1 MKLIIVRH
9 GQSTNNAGQPRV
21 PDPALTPLGQ
31 QQAKCTADALRT
43 EHPILSTLYCSP
55 MLRALQTADPIRA
68 LYEEPVHILPD
79 LCESGGMGAERG
91 LRRTDI
97 LRDYPHCTLDVGITE
112 EGWWMPD
119 PQQETETH
127 LYARAARA
135 ASALRALHPDDADVV
150 AIVTHGTFGSALI
163 SVLLGLGACG
173 YTRFLF
179 NNCAISQVTIATTA
193 VDHSADPLVTDIVSV
208 EAVCLPS
215 HNHNAHLPA
224 AMRS

>member
-9 GQSTNNAGQPRV
+9 GQSTNNAGQLRV

-31 QQAKCTADALRT
+31 QQAKCTADALRA
-43 EHPILSTLYCSP
+43 EYPAISALYCSP

-91 LRRTDI
+91 LRRADI
-97 LRDYPHCTLDVGITE
+97 LRDYPHSTLDASITE

-119 PQQETETH
+119 PLQETETC
-127 LYARAARA
+127 LYTRATRAAA
-135 ASALRALHPDDADVV
+135 ALRSLHPDEADVV
-150 AIVTHGTFGSALI
+150 VIVTHGTFGSALI

-179 NNCAISQVTIATTA
+179 KNCAISYVTIATTSA
-193 VDHSADPLVTDIVSV
+193 DHSTDPLVTDIVSV
-208 EAVCLPS
+208 ETVCLPA

-224 AMRS
+224 ALRS